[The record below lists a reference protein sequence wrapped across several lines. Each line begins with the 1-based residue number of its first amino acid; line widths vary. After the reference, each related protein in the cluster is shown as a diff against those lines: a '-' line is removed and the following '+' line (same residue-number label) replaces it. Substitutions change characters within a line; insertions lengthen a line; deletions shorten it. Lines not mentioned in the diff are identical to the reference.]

1 MENKQASIH
10 LRSVVDGVE
19 THYDY
24 IGEYRLKDGSHCI
37 AYSDYMGNAI
47 TKVGIEA
54 RENAMLLHRVG
65 YITADMLFDPGMETV
80 VNYDALSLKSG
91 FILHTQDYHVFREN
105 GRLVIYTEYS
115 LQDGSGEPAIRGTQ
129 EITITFLEDKT
140 HEKHI

>member
-1 MENKQASIH
+1 
-10 LRSVVDGVE
+10 
-19 THYDY
+19 
-24 IGEYRLKDGSHCI
+24 
-37 AYSDYMGNAI
+37 MGNAM

-129 EITITFLEDKT
+129 EITITFLEDKN